1 MIQLKRILP
10 RKSER
15 LIPLQAETHC
25 FARLFRDRWPAPSR
39 NISNYQNDIVPRDF
53 IFMHGARMI
62 PFVYSCDRQTHAQRN
77 VFAFSH
83 AALIQERLD
92 DC

>member
-1 MIQLKRILP
+1 
-10 RKSER
+10 
-15 LIPLQAETHC
+15 
-25 FARLFRDRWPAPSR
+25 
-39 NISNYQNDIVPRDF
+39 
-53 IFMHGARMI
+53 MHGARMI